1 MNLFFFNLVHGSER
15 TDDDIG
21 LLFETAEQAFLQ
33 GVAAARAMTSE
44 LVTEGI
50 NPGHCAFEI
59 TDREGTILFS
69 IYFSELWDAK
79 REPTIGHGET
89 VELTSAL
96 EETNRRVVLTN
107 REIAATLIQARS
119 SLKESRDLLRSLDRF
134 TR

>member
-69 IYFSELWDAK
+69 IYFSEPWDAK

-96 EETNRRVVLTN
+96 EETNRRVGCSVRATPTTAN
-107 REIAATLIQARS
+107 RSGRS
-119 SLKESRDLLRSLDRF
+119 PRKASE
-134 TR
+134 